1 MLRRSVLEME
11 SGYMPMGVVIEV
23 TSEKRR
29 AEWSGPGV
37 GLSIVETKTN
47 GVAGPGVGAVPSPSV
62 TRMNGEEGRDEAR
75 RGEDSSSSTRF
86 SARGLALENR
96 RFVRLIERKRVRG
109 RARVMFSVSSV

>member
-29 AEWSGPGV
+29 AEWSGFGV
-37 GLSIVETKTN
+37 GLSMVETKTN

-75 RGEDSSSSTRF
+75 RGEDSSSTRL

-109 RARVMFSVSSV
+109 SARVMFSVSSV